1 MVHNQIFEDGRKS
14 QLLEEKIIDLCEV
27 IDQLGL
33 VFGAKLNGSRYD
45 LGINL
50 QAVYTEYT
58 SLMKQY
64 GEEIPADIKGKYEEA
79 QRSIQ

>member
-33 VFGAKLNGSRYD
+33 VFGAKLNGSPYD